1 MVDGK
6 GNGMK
11 KSITTGG
18 DEMEMM
24 DVVEDI
30 ATEGYLAARGIQ

>member
-11 KSITTGG
+11 KSITTG